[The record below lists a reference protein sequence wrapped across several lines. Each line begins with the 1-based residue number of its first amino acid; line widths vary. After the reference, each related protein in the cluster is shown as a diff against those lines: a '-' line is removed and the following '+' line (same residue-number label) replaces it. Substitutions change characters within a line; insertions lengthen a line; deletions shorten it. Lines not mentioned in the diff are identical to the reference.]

1 MIMDMPTREHR
12 LSTDRL
18 EALADGIFAF
28 AMTLLVL
35 TIDMP
40 TSVPRATAN
49 QAISEHLINLLPQF
63 WIYALAFLTLG
74 GFWYGHQRQFHFI
87 KHVDARLLWANLML
101 MMLVALI
108 PFTTNLAGDYGD
120 FQIGVLPMEMN
131 LLMIAL
137 IFSYQWFYAVS
148 RPELLRYELSPSDVA
163 RSKERQVVQIA
174 ISLVPIGISFFS
186 PAWSTL
192 PYILLPY
199 LYVHKRY
206 RLIE

>member
-1 MIMDMPTREHR
+1 MSTPIHEHR

-35 TIDMP
+35 NIDMP
-40 TSVPRATAN
+40 TSIPRASAN
-49 QAISEHLINLLPQF
+49 PAILQYLINLMPQF
-63 WIYALAFLTLG
+63 GIYALAFLTLG

-87 KHVDARLLWANLML
+87 KYIDARLLWANLIL

-120 FQIGVLPMEMN
+120 VQMGIIPMEID
-131 LLMIAL
+131 LLMMTL
-137 IFSYQWFYAVS
+137 IFSYQWIYALS
-148 RPELLRYELSPSDVA
+148 KPELLRYELSPSEAA
-163 RSKERQVVQIA
+163 RSKERHVVQIA
-174 ISLVPIGISFFS
+174 ICLAPIIISFYS

-199 LYVHKRY
+199 LFIHRRY
-206 RLIE
+206 RLVK